1 TRLGAFARA
10 DDAAAFQFVHDAR
23 GARVAEAQAPLH
35 QRDARLLFAADDFD
49 ALLYEFLVLV
59 DAGFVP
65 ETGGGLGKLPV
76 NFQVVVRFAL
86 LGNEPNDAVDFLVG
100 DKRPLGANQLRRA
113 GRQIQ
118 HVALAEQFV
127 RAHRVENRARVHPRR
142 ALERDTR
149 GDVRLDDAGD
159 DVHARPLGGDDAMN
173 ARRAR
178 HLRDAR
184 DGHFH
189 VGGRHQHQVRQLVN
203 DDDDV
208 AQPFGNDDVLLA
220 RHNDFLVHFDGES
233 FRARL
238 DLFPFGG
245 ERQFGFGLRQRL
257 VFRARI
263 ERVDVADADA
273 RENLV
278 ALFHF
283 I

>member
-1 TRLGAFARA
+1 MNS
-10 DDAAAFQFVHDAR
+10 D
-23 GARVAEAQAPLH
+23 
-35 QRDARLLFAADDFD
+35 
-49 ALLYEFLVLV
+49 
-59 DAGFVP
+59 
-65 ETGGGLGKLPV
+65 
-76 NFQVVVRFAL
+76 
-86 LGNEPNDAVDFLVG
+86 DAVDFLVG
-100 DKRPLGANQLRRA
+100 DERALRANQFRRA

-118 HVALAEQFV
+118 HVAFAEQFV

-142 ALERDTR
+142 ALERDAR
-149 GDVRLDDAGD
+149 GDVCLDDAGD
-159 DVHARPLGGDDAMN
+159 DVHARPLGGDDAMD

-189 VGGRHQHQVRQLVN
+189 VGGRHEHQVRQFVN

-220 RHNDFLVHFDGES
+220 RHDDFLVHFDGES

-283 I
+283 IHDPAQREDDFLRVGHDRHDEVRQRVVLLQARRPWDQSSRTGAGRAKSGRAAT